1 MKSVLSIRIIEKEIE
16 MRITTA
22 VTLLS
27 LILLISLAGINFA
40 VAAPKAIKWYTY
52 TDGLAAAAQQ
62 NKKIMIIFSASWCGF
77 CKKMNKETFAN
88 KAVMDYIDENII
100 PVKVDAEAEKKLV
113 SQYAISA
120 LPSHVFLSETGESLG
135 TLTGY
140 IEATKFLSVLK
151 HINGNDNNP
160 LSLENFF
167 KSL

>member
-1 MKSVLSIRIIEKEIE
+1 
-16 MRITTA
+16 MRITAAATI
-22 VTLLS
+22 LS
-27 LILLISLAGINFA
+27 LILLISLSGNNFA
-40 VAAPKAIKWYTY
+40 EASPKAIKWYTY
-52 TDGLAAAAQQ
+52 TDGLAAATQQ
-62 NKKIMIIFSASWCGF
+62 NKKILIIFSANWCGF

-120 LPSHVFLSETGESLG
+120 LPSHVFLSETGNSLG
-135 TLTGY
+135 TLTGF

-151 HINGNDNNP
+151 YINGNDNNP
-160 LSLENFF
+160 LSLEKYF